1 MKNDCPTCRIIRT
14 FLYLAAP
21 MVLILGVYN
30 NKSGADEIGFKLP
43 FDLISVI
50 SYGALLAMIGMVAF
64 RYYQEF
70 YKPKRDQERF
80 LNQQAQLKEE
90 ADVPRQGDDL
100 EPR

>member
-21 MVLILGVYN
+21 MVLLLGVYN
-30 NKSGADEIGFKLP
+30 NKPGAGEVGFKLP
-43 FDLISVI
+43 FDLISVV

-70 YKPKRDQERF
+70 YKPKRNREQF
-80 LNQQAQLKEE
+80 LKQQAQLKDE
-90 ADVPRQGDDL
+90 ANIPGQEDDL